1 MANTDNRD
9 FLGTGFGFPVRVDP
23 NTGKVKTSSSDEDI
37 RESIRIILGTQ
48 KGERPMCPEF
58 GCFINRF
65 VFGTTDASTM
75 SLMKQAVENA
85 LVMWEPRIRDIKAT
99 IEQSSEEE
107 GLLLIRISYTVRA
120 TNNPYN
126 LVYPFYISEGYNEA
140 AMVKQ

>member
-9 FLGTGFGFPVRVDP
+9 FLGTGFSFPVSVNP
-23 NTGKVKTSSSDEDI
+23 NTGKVETSSSDEDI

-65 VFGTTDASTM
+65 VFGTTEASTM

-107 GLLLIRISYTVRA
+107 GLLLIRISV
-120 TNNPYN
+120 
-126 LVYPFYISEGYNEA
+126 L
-140 AMVKQ
+140 